1 MDFITDLPKTSKGNT
16 SILVVV
22 DRFSKMV
29 KIIPLNKNTT
39 APHIANVFFK
49 HVVRYHGIPKSI
61 VSDRDTRFTARFWRE
76 LFTMVGTKLKLSTAF
91 HP

>member
-1 MDFITDLPKTSKGNT
+1 MDFITDLPRTSKGNT

-29 KIIPLNKNTT
+29 KIILLNENTA
-39 APHIANVFFK
+39 APHIANIFFE
-49 HVVRYHGIPKSI
+49 HVVIYHRILKYI

-76 LFTMVGTKLKLSTAF
+76 LFTTVGTKLKLSTAF
-91 HP
+91 HL